1 MPRVNH
7 RCPRLKLALLPSP
20 LLSPVCRCFGRRGPS
35 LPPSSS
41 STRSTLWPVKE
52 EGAYVAALSAP
63 FQWDYRTPLSLP
75 RSSPTSCWKI
85 PIANSPAG
93 RRSSAR
99 RCVRPLFSDDKRP
112 LISSFSL
119 PPDLA
124 ADSPLNRRG
133 AERRRPIGA
142 GRSVPMASPPRTLGG
157 VFPTGGHKTRPCP
170 SAFQWDGTGNICGLK
185 ERGRGGGG
193 RGDAGRGR
201 TSTSLCPSAADGEG
215 QICSIL
221 PGEPLRET
229 GYARGQRA
237 ACLTDRIVPPQ
248 SSDRTSSEPAL
259 ASCSP
264 ALFRRLFW
272 SLISV
277 SRSSSKFSLRLSRSG
292 DRKHTFSRGNWNFA
306 QIFDVF
312 APLFPAGS
320 APSGVRFS
328 PGHTACQ
335 SWT

>member
-1 MPRVNH
+1 MNH

-41 STRSTLWPVKE
+41 STRSTLSPVKE
-52 EGAYVAALSAP
+52 EGAYVAALSAT
-63 FQWDYRTPLSLP
+63 FQWDHRTPLSLP
-75 RSSPTSCWKI
+75 APVPLPVGKSRLLTPQQRHRPPRAAVFGHCSAMTSAHSSLRSSFI
-85 PIANSPAG
+85 PPPS
-93 RRSSAR
+93 RSRS
-99 RCVRPLFSDDKRP
+99 
-112 LISSFSL
+112 
-119 PPDLA
+119 
-124 ADSPLNRRG
+124 DSPLNCRG
-133 AERRRPIGA
+133 AERRRPIRA
-142 GRSVPMASPPRTLGG
+142 GRSVPMASPPPRTLGG
-157 VFPTGGHKTRPCP
+157 VLPTGGHKTRPCP

-248 SSDRTSSEPAL
+248 SSDRTSSEPAP

-264 ALFRRLFW
+264 SLFCRLFW

-277 SRSSSKFSLRLSRSG
+277 SRSSSQFSLQLSRSG
-292 DRKHTFSRGNWNFA
+292 D
-306 QIFDVF
+306 
-312 APLFPAGS
+312 
-320 APSGVRFS
+320 
-328 PGHTACQ
+328 
-335 SWT
+335 